1 MNATF
6 KNIKTFEE
14 FGSEIPN
21 NIETFIAVPYIYIEH
36 CSKVFPSE
44 IKIAAQDLSAHEK
57 GSFTGEISFNSLKE
71 FNVEYVI
78 IGHSER
84 RINHKETDEEV
95 NKKLRIALNNG
106 IRPVLCIGE
115 PLEIRN
121 SEKHLEFLFEE
132 FAN

>member
-1 MNATF
+1 MYLLQLA
-6 KNIKTFEE
+6 KR
-14 FGSEIPN
+14 
-21 NIETFIAVPYIYIEH
+21 
-36 CSKVFPSE
+36 
-44 IKIAAQDLSAHEK
+44 
-57 GSFTGEISFNSLKE
+57 SLKE